1 MYKNTSYA
9 LRALVLGTLL
19 AATGLGFAS
28 ANTTTTTNAPTTT
41 IKSTKAESTLQAP
54 TVGSAK
60 ADTSNVNVAKA
71 ESSTKATPVVVNK
84 SIGTPQDI
92 QKIRAHIFTD
102 VPSDFWAANSISTV
116 TKANLMKGYSD
127 GTFRP
132 NQPMTREEV
141 AALFNNITDDG
152 TAAFL
157 SSKFKDIT
165 SDRWSALAIESVARK
180 NIISGYGDNTYKP
193 EKYMSRQEFA
203 VVADNYIH
211 YLGYTTEDPT
221 ALDNIAYGDQKFVA
235 PWAQDAV
242 RELAYLGFTNYA
254 PGTLFNPEKYVTR
267 AEAAEIAYR
276 MTQTEQALAF
286 HNTLFKQQ
294 VENKTATIIDKT
306 LGYGNDFTKFRQ
318 DGALFWDGGKLHASL
333 TDKKKADAVAHAIA
347 ETQDP
352 QLESTLVVAQGKLN
366 QAQLEDYQSDAIDLY
381 KAKEPKG
388 NIISIRPNDD
398 TSALIITADS
408 VQKDTVKAF
417 KKKFKNNVV
426 VELPQ
431 PETVKPDAAIQFPLP
446 PRVNYYDTTNK

>member
-1 MYKNTSYA
+1 MYKNTPHA

-19 AATGLGFAS
+19 AATSFGFAS
-28 ANTTTTTNAPTTT
+28 ANTTTHAPATTVEATKMETTKAPMAKTDATKMETTKT
-41 IKSTKAESTLQAP
+41 EAANVKSTNTASPAI
-54 TVGSAK
+54 
-60 ADTSNVNVAKA
+60 VN
-71 ESSTKATPVVVNK
+71 T

-221 ALDNIAYGDQKFVA
+221 ALDSIAYGDQKFVA

-254 PGTLFNPEKYVTR
+254 PGTLFN
-267 AEAAEIAYR
+267 
-276 MTQTEQALAF
+276 L
-286 HNTLFKQQ
+286 
-294 VENKTATIIDKT
+294 
-306 LGYGNDFTKFRQ
+306 
-318 DGALFWDGGKLHASL
+318 SL
-333 TDKKKADAVAHAIA
+333 IHI
-347 ETQDP
+347 
-352 QLESTLVVAQGKLN
+352 
-366 QAQLEDYQSDAIDLY
+366 
-381 KAKEPKG
+381 
-388 NIISIRPNDD
+388 
-398 TSALIITADS
+398 
-408 VQKDTVKAF
+408 
-417 KKKFKNNVV
+417 
-426 VELPQ
+426 
-431 PETVKPDAAIQFPLP
+431 
-446 PRVNYYDTTNK
+446 

>member
-1 MYKNTSYA
+1 MYKNTPHA

-19 AATGLGFAS
+19 TTTGLGFAS
-28 ANTTTTTNAPTTT
+28 ANTTTTTHTPATTVEATKMETTKAPMAKTDATKMETTKT
-41 IKSTKAESTLQAP
+41 EAANVKSTNTASPAI
-54 TVGSAK
+54 
-60 ADTSNVNVAKA
+60 VN
-71 ESSTKATPVVVNK
+71 T

-180 NIISGYGDNTYKP
+180 NIISGYGDDTYKP

-221 ALDNIAYGDQKFVA
+221 VLDNIAYGDQKFVA

-294 VENKTATIIDKT
+294 VENKTANIIDKA

-318 DGALFWDGGKLHASL
+318 DGALFWEAGQLHASL
-333 TDKKKADAVAHAIA
+333 TDQKKND
-347 ETQDP
+347 
-352 QLESTLVVAQGKLN
+352 LV
-366 QAQLEDYQSDAIDLY
+366 S
-381 KAKEPKG
+381 
-388 NIISIRPNDD
+388 
-398 TSALIITADS
+398 
-408 VQKDTVKAF
+408 
-417 KKKFKNNVV
+417 
-426 VELPQ
+426 
-431 PETVKPDAAIQFPLP
+431 
-446 PRVNYYDTTNK
+446 